1 MKALKSIFK
10 WLCIIIV
17 SLVVIVN
24 LIILATGR
32 FYLYKAIP
40 NTIFKGRLGPA
51 IDEYGIFANRKV
63 DIGKPKPWPVSS
75 SYNKKSIPAAYMPDF
90 KKYETVA
97 YVIIKNDSLCY
108 EQYWDGYSDT
118 SHSNS
123 FSMAKSFTS
132 ILVGIAIQDG
142 YIKSVDQRVSDFI
155 PEFKQGMD
163 SLLTI
168 KDLLTMSS
176 GIDFDESYIS
186 PFAYPAEAYY
196 GSNLIG
202 TTLKYKVVTPPGKA
216 FKYLS
221 GNSTLLGY
229 ILIKATGKMLSDYAS
244 EKLWKPLGAEHP
256 AYWSLDNEGGIEK
269 AYCCFN
275 SDARDFARIG
285 NLYLNGGRVK
295 DHSELLKHQSQSMIT
310 LDVDTVTQP
319 TLTWFYDQIVPEDYV
334 SASITPKLVDYYGYN
349 WWILRCN
356 GHVVPYCRG
365 ILGQYIF
372 IIPDEHMVVV
382 RLGKKRGPVET
393 GTADGKEF
401 NIPSDGLTYLK
412 AALEMYGKK

>member
-1 MKALKSIFK
+1 MK
-10 WLCIIIV
+10 
-17 SLVVIVN
+17 VVKKISRWFF
-24 LIILATGR
+24 IILISLIVLLNLVIFATGR
-32 FYLYKAIP
+32 FYIYKTIAH
-40 NTIFKGRLGPA
+40 TIFKGRLGPA

-63 DIGKPKPWPVSS
+63 ASGKPMPWPVASM
-75 SYNKKSIPAAYMPDF
+75 YNKKNIPAEYLPGF
-90 KKYETVA
+90 KKYQTVA
-97 YVIIKNDSLCY
+97 YVVIKNDSLY
-108 EQYWDGYSDT
+108 HEQYWDGFTDT
-118 SHSNS
+118 SHTNS
-123 FSMAKSFTS
+123 FSMAKSFVS
-132 ILVGIAIQDG
+132 ILIGIAIGDG
-142 YIKSVDQRVSDFI
+142 NIRSVDQRVSDFI
-155 PEFKQGMD
+155 PEYKVGMD

-202 TTLKYKVVTPPGKA
+202 TTLKYKVVTKPGKE

-221 GNSTLLGY
+221 GNSTLLAY
-229 ILIKATGKMLSDYAS
+229 ILMKATGKLLSDYAS
-244 EKLWKPLGAEHP
+244 EKLWQPIGAEHP
-256 AYWSLDNEGGIEK
+256 AYWSLDDEGGMEK

-285 NLYLNGGRVK
+285 ELYLNGGRWK
-295 DHSELLKHQSQSMIT
+295 DYSELVQHQNQSMMT
-310 LDVDTVTQP
+310 LEDDTVTKPSILWHYRQV
-319 TLTWFYDQIVPEDYV
+319 VPEDYV
-334 SASITPKLVDYYGYN
+334 TASISPKLVDYYGYN

-372 IIPDEHMVVV
+372 VIPDEHMVVV

-393 GTADGKEF
+393 GTKDGKEF
-401 NIPSDGLTYLK
+401 NIPSDGLTFLK
-412 AALEMYGKK
+412 AALDMYGNK